1 MDAAAKALFRAKA
14 EERASI
20 KPSVADLR
28 AARRAAQAAEAKSA
42 EKQASVSS
50 MPPPPPRVAMMSP
63 AAAPMPQPQ
72 PQRSLPEPQPKRQRV
87 EELEQAPPPSSG
99 VERKAEPPAPEP
111 PAGVAASLPKN
122 FFDSKSAE
130 AKALGAEAP
139 KKPDLKC
146 APSPLC
152 FKQYII
158 TIASKNNIRVVQG
171 GMETVSA
178 KHRGRH
184 PHSRAARGGGAG
196 APTLH
201 PLCAKSCYCCQQPP
215 TRTHFC
221 SSRRKKR

>member
-42 EKQASVSS
+42 EKQASVAS
-50 MPPPPPRVAMMSP
+50 MPPPPPRVAMVPP

-122 FFDSKSAE
+122 FFDNKSAE

-146 APSPLC
+146 VPSQLC
-152 FKQYII
+152 
-158 TIASKNNIRVVQG
+158 
-171 GMETVSA
+171 
-178 KHRGRH
+178 
-184 PHSRAARGGGAG
+184 
-196 APTLH
+196 L
-201 PLCAKSCYCCQQPP
+201 KSI
-215 TRTHFC
+215 
-221 SSRRKKR
+221 